1 MSTVEPYRARPAIP
15 AVPGAEVT
23 ITSEATK
30 RFLTIRIE
38 AWDADGNALV
48 ADNTR
53 GYLVRSSDF
62 DVDAQFGDETT

>member
-1 MSTVEPYRARPAIP
+1 MEPYRARPAIP

-38 AWDADGNALV
+38 AWDAEGNALV

-62 DVDAQFGDETT
+62 DVDAQFGDAV

>member
-15 AVPGAEVT
+15 AVPGAEVA
-23 ITSEATK
+23 ITSNATN
-30 RFLTIRIE
+30 RTLTVRIE
-38 AWDADGNALV
+38 AWDAEGNALV

-62 DVDAQFGDETT
+62 DVDAQFGDVA